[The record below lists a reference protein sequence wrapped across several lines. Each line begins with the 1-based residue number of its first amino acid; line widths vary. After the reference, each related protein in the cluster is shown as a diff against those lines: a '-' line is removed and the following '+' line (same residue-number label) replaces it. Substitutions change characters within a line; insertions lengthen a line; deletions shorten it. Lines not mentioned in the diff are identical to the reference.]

1 MVPYKQTSIRERM
14 VLTLISISNNH
25 HFIIIR
31 SEFDMA
37 VPLLLD
43 SIERSDLIFSGIPIY
58 FEILLFL
65 LRRQLFIQPVDNLLI
80 GSTLERDRFTFV
92 VET

>member
-1 MVPYKQTSIRERM
+1 M

-25 HFIIIR
+25 HFIIIC
-31 SEFDMA
+31 SEFDMT

-43 SIERSDLIFSGIPIY
+43 SIERSDLIFSSIPIN

-65 LRRQLFIQPVDNLLI
+65 LRRQLFIQPVDNLFI

>member
-25 HFIIIR
+25 HLIIIR